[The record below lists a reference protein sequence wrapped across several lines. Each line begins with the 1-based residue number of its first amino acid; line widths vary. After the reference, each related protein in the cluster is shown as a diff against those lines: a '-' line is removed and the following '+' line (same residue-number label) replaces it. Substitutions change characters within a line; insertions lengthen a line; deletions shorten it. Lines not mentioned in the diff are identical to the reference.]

1 MTAQA
6 AAPEQAETVTSTSQ
20 PEAPQQQQQSTRKR
34 TPGRQ
39 TYRPASF
46 GELVNDAALAVKAA
60 VADGLTR
67 MEVEFPP
74 LPGNLDGADAA
85 RKRAC

>member
-1 MTAQA
+1 M
-6 AAPEQAETVTSTSQ
+6 TSTSQ
-20 PEAPQQQQQSTRKR
+20 PEAPQQQSTRKR

-46 GELVNDAALAVKAA
+46 GELVNDATLAVKAA

-74 LPGNLDGADAA
+74 LPGNVDGEGPAPGDA
-85 RKRAC
+85 C